1 MKDISHLNESKVQ
14 GKLQQG
20 LDSVHALSL
29 ALIMVWDHILECD
42 RQTKMVSSA
51 YAGCDFM

>member
-20 LDSVHALSL
+20 LDSVHAMPLV
-29 ALIMVWDHILECD
+29 LIMVWDHILECD
-42 RQTKMVSSA
+42 RQTKMVSSV